1 MKAASRRLKKA
12 YPAAAG
18 AAAAAAS
25 ACEISGVALVD
36 ALAAAAPPTTAPL
49 RKPRR
54 SNSWAV
60 MIASLPPGRTTRGR
74 YFGCEH
80 AAFGSFRQDDC
91 RMTGLQVDW
100 NAPAEILCAA
110 TALNVSG
117 GCSSSSR

>member
-1 MKAASRRLKKA
+1 MKAASSRLKKA

-25 ACEISGVALVD
+25 ACAISGVAMVA

-60 MIASLPPGRTTRGR
+60 MIASLPPGRIPGGR

-80 AAFGSFRQDDC
+80 AAFGSSRQDEDD
-91 RMTGLQVDW
+91 RD
-100 NAPAEILCAA
+100 APAGIA
-110 TALNVSG
+110 
-117 GCSSSSR
+117 